1 MWGSSFLVHLQAF
14 RLMAGNF
21 TIKWTPSQVFLDSIL
36 SSLHAPLLFWLKPP
50 SIRGGGSTAPPCSQ
64 HLWKTL
70 NFVLTLEAGGRKMPQ
85 NFLQS
90 TWKMNMKK
98 KTTFELYTNQN
109 ILAILRTFVNLQKK
123 NMKLYNK
130 WTSTAATTEAVSKIP
145 NIKKISNEHF
155 NLCDAEISIETFQ
168 MN

>member
-1 MWGSSFLVHLQAF
+1 MITYNLAKYVWGSSFLVHLQAF

-123 NMKLYNK
+123 KY
-130 WTSTAATTEAVSKIP
+130 
-145 NIKKISNEHF
+145 
-155 NLCDAEISIETFQ
+155 ETLQQVNFHSCYYWSCFQ
-168 MN
+168 NS

>member
-1 MWGSSFLVHLQAF
+1 MITHNLAKYVWGSSFLVHLQAF

-70 NFVLTLEAGGRKMPQ
+70 NFVLTLEAGGAKNAPK
-85 NFLQS
+85 LPS
-90 TWKMNMKK
+90 KYLKDWIWKIKQYLNYILMII
-98 KTTFELYTNQN
+98 NQN
-109 ILAILRTFVNLQKK
+109 ILAILRTFLNLQK
-123 NMKLYNK
+123 NY
-130 WTSTAATTEAVSKIP
+130 
-145 NIKKISNEHF
+145 
-155 NLCDAEISIETFQ
+155 ETLHQVNFHSCYYWSCFQ
-168 MN
+168 NS